1 MGYMKWDRFSDI
13 DAFTTTRQGG
23 VSLPP
28 FDTFNLAYHVGDNH
42 EDVFKNRQ
50 IIYKDFKIK
59 PLHLVCAYQS
69 HGTVIAKVSPKH
81 YGCGELQY
89 ESGIPADALYTEE
102 KDVAL
107 GIFHADCVPVFLYAK
122 KDGIIGV
129 IHAGQTGT
137 LKGVTAIAIQHL
149 IDFEGVD
156 PKEIYA
162 FLGPSLTFS
171 HNVIDEDMK
180 KKVIALGP
188 EFVYGLK
195 ETNGETFLDVA
206 LLNFLQLRSKGIPAV
221 NITISDLCTFENKD
235 LFFSYKR
242 NNLTGRQMSVIK
254 FK

>member
-1 MGYMKWDRFSDI
+1 MGYIKWDRFSEI
-13 DAFTTTRQGG
+13 EAFTTTRQGG

-50 IIYKDFKIK
+50 MLYKDFKIK

-69 HGTVIAKVSPKH
+69 HGTVVAKVSPKH
-81 YGCGELQY
+81 YGWGELQY
-89 ESGIPADALYTEE
+89 ESGIPADVLYTEE

-129 IHAGQTGT
+129 VHAGQTGT
-137 LKGVTAIAIQHL
+137 LKGVTAAAIQHL

-171 HNVIDEDMK
+171 HNVIDEEMK
-180 KKVIALGP
+180 QQVINLGP

-195 ETNGETFLDVA
+195 ETNGQTFLDVP
-206 LLNFLQLRSKGIPAV
+206 LLNFLQLRSKGLPAA
-221 NITISDLCTFENKD
+221 NITISDFCTFENKD